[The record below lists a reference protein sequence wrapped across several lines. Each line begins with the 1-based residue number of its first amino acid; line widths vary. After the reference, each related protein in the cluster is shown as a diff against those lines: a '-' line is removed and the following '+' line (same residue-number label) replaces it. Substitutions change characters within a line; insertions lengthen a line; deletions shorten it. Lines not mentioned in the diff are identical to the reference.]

1 MQDFF
6 DFFTR
11 LWADLLARPRGPFA
25 LRLAVQPMVALLLA
39 MRDGVHDARTGRSPY
54 FWSVLHDPPERRRR
68 IREALRATAKVGGL
82 ALALDVIYQLNVRGW
97 VYLGEALGIA
107 LLLALFPYSAMRG
120 PVDRIARRWIA
131 RQTSLQKA
139 PQGAPP
145 ARTT

>member
-1 MQDFF
+1 MQDFV
-6 DFFTR
+6 DFVMR

-54 FWSVLHDPPERRRR
+54 FWSVLHDPPERARRV
-68 IREALRATAKVGGL
+68 REALRATGKVGGL
-82 ALALDVIYQLNVRGW
+82 AFALDVLYQLNVRGW
-97 VYLGEALGIA
+97 VYPGEALGIA

-131 RQTSLQKA
+131 RQSSLQKA